1 MGLCLLMGFFMLV
14 WGLLFAPFLFV
25 LRTRTLVP
33 LLVFLIPLS
42 WQKHFLSVLVLMGS
56 TVLAGVRLKTPCTST
71 TISSSF
77 CTSAVSLPEISGFPY
92 AFFGLSFQMASSPAG
107 VSTPRQ
113 GHSAAAPQSERVI
126 KHEVCAFHYTEHN
139 RRSCLVSRLP
149 WGGSALKGLHNSRGL
164 KRPPLRA
171 ECW

>member
-1 MGLCLLMGFFMLV
+1 MGLCLLMGFFTLV

-77 CTSAVSLPEISGFPY
+77 CTSAGFF
-92 AFFGLSFQMASSPAG
+92 A
-107 VSTPRQ
+107 
-113 GHSAAAPQSERVI
+113 
-126 KHEVCAFHYTEHN
+126 
-139 RRSCLVSRLP
+139 
-149 WGGSALKGLHNSRGL
+149 
-164 KRPPLRA
+164 
-171 ECW
+171 